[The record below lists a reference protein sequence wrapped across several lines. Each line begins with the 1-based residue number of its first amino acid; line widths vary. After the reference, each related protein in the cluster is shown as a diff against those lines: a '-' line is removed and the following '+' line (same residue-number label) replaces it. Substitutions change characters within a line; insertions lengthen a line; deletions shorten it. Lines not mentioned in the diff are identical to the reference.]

1 MAGLDDDPNARRQWF
16 LERRRRPN
24 RKIPAGAYLK
34 ALNHKHRLRQKGVR
48 PLVQPV
54 VGGVNWTP
62 LGPAAINHGQA
73 TFLPIVSGRITALAV
88 GPGGQRIYAGAANG
102 GVWFSAD
109 AGKTWAPLD
118 QWAHLSTAPSD
129 VEADSLAVGA
139 IAVLF
144 GTALDGSA
152 DTLFVG
158 TGEPDG
164 GYFGIGVKSSS
175 QGGSTQSLEATNL
188 SGNTFYRIVID
199 PAQPTTVFC
208 ATSVGLYRRP
218 ATAPYTNWTAVTV
231 VADHPETVVS
241 DAILPS
247 AGTKTFYAACP
258 GYGIYSSTDGAT
270 WTIIDAPVGAFNT
283 AQRIALAASEGDPPV
298 VYALNDEGNLYRM
311 DVPNGRQFIAVTGLP
326 PKA

>member
-1 MAGLDDDPNARRQWF
+1 
-16 LERRRRPN
+16 
-24 RKIPAGAYLK
+24 
-34 ALNHKHRLRQKGVR
+34 
-48 PLVQPV
+48 VQPV

-158 TGEPDG
+158 TGEP
-164 GYFGIGVKSSS
+164 V
-175 QGGSTQSLEATNL
+175 GSNHTVEVAVEV
-188 SGNTFYRIVID
+188 F
-199 PAQPTTVFC
+199 PTSALIRKGHRLRV
-208 ATSVGLYRRP
+208 SVG
-218 ATAPYTNWTAVTV
+218 T
-231 VADHPETVVS
+231 S
-241 DAILPS
+241 DFPH
-247 AGTKTFYAACP
+247 
-258 GYGIYSSTDGAT
+258 
-270 WTIIDAPVGAFNT
+270 
-283 AQRIALAASEGDPPV
+283 
-298 VYALNDEGNLYRM
+298 
-311 DVPNGRQFIAVTGLP
+311 GLP
-326 PKA
+326 PLPRLVTQLPGLLSIHSDAAHASSVVLPIVPTAELTGNP